1 MDKGYAIERYKS
13 AAALLSSRWQ
23 RLALQLPE
31 DQQCLAEEIRLRAG
45 QPMTVLLPDGE
56 IYPSAEIGTVVMPND
71 LEQLC
76 DTVTGY
82 SRYAVTESISRG
94 YITAR
99 GGFRLGICGTAVIKN
114 GCNTNMRDISSV
126 IIRIAREMTGVG
138 SGVLPQL
145 LEDGV
150 FHSTLIIASPGAGKT
165 TLLRDLI
172 RGLSDGSALCPPQ
185 RVAVVDERSEI
196 AVMYQGL
203 PQMSIGKHTD
213 VLDACP
219 KAIGIPLLVRSA
231 NPQIIA
237 VDEITAAEDIRAIL
251 AASNCG
257 VRFLATIHAADKQEL
272 QHKPLYAKLLKAN
285 VFSSVVTI
293 GKDRQYRVEKL

>member
-1 MDKGYAIERYKS
+1 MDKDYAIERYRS
-13 AAALLSSRWQ
+13 AAGLLPSRWQ
-23 RLALQLPE
+23 RLAMQLDDE
-31 DQQCLAEEIRLRAG
+31 EQEAAEEIRLRAG
-45 QPMTVLLPDGE
+45 QPLSVLLPAGEVYPAADG
-56 IYPSAEIGTVVMPND
+56 SAIIMPHD

-82 SRYAVTESISRG
+82 SRYTVSESISHG
-94 YITAR
+94 YITAK

-126 IIRIAREMTGVG
+126 TIRVGREVTGICDKL
-138 SGVLPQL
+138 LPQL
-145 LEDGV
+145 IEDNL
-150 FHSTLIIASPGAGKT
+150 FHSTLIIAPPGAGKT
-165 TLLRDLI
+165 TLLRDMI
-172 RGLSDGSALCPPQ
+172 RCLSDGSDCCPPQ

-203 PQMSIGKHTD
+203 PQMRMGSHTD

-219 KAIGIPLLVRSA
+219 KAIGIPLLVRSV

-237 VDEITAAEDIRAIL
+237 VDEITAQEDLCAIL

-257 VRFLATIHAADKQEL
+257 VQFLATIHAADRQEL
-272 QHKPLYAKLLKAN
+272 SCKPLYAALMESRI
-285 VFSSVVTI
+285 FSYIVSI
-293 GKDRQYRVEKL
+293 GKDRQYTVEKL